1 MRVARSASVSVHA
14 ERPSSATSL
23 MRNPPVTDNNGKP
36 PTDSSKTPG
45 VVNRKLIVAANNTI
59 ASPLPRIDTLGHHGL
74 TAIKTAAATSN
85 TPSST
90 ENVYTEKM
98 S

>member
-1 MRVARSASVSVHA
+1 
-14 ERPSSATSL
+14 
-23 MRNPPVTDNNGKP
+23 MRNPPVRDSRGKP

-45 VVNRKLIVAANNTI
+45 VVNRKLIVAANSRM
-59 ASPLPRIDTLGHHGL
+59 ASALPRIDSFGHHGL

-98 S
+98 SYSQLMNGLSDTSGWMPVAS